1 MGFQALDV
9 SSQVATSPLPYNTV
23 AGHCEALGSAP
34 GESYPIG

>member
-9 SSQVATSPLPYNTV
+9 SSQLATPPLPYNTV